1 MKKFK
6 RSVVLI
12 LLAAMIGSLVGCS
25 AGTSGT
31 PSAAGTA
38 SGTASVAAEAGAS
51 SAAVATNSKS
61 PLAGKKVAYILNLA
75 TSDIFQLCADQCV
88 KTAKALGMTCDVY
101 FSNGDD
107 SKWQDYISTCAAAG
121 YSGLFV
127 SHGGQ
132 NYAYTFLSDIEKK
145 YPDLKI
151 VTFDTQFKDANGN
164 TRNIDGITQ
173 FFQSDADYS
182 RNLLKFVTDKVAADK
197 KPAKILKV
205 WVGPNYLSP
214 FDRRQVGYKEY
225 EDKGLIKTI
234 QTIGPTDLNNA
245 ESSMY
250 DVMTA
255 TLAKYKPGDVD
266 AVWVTYDAYARGCY
280 KAIMESGKN
289 IPMVSVDIC
298 NTDIQDMLQPNSA
311 WKACACCDFSQIGE
325 EGIRLVA
332 LEMNNDYD
340 KILDLKTGQKTSWI
354 ELPASLIEQSK
365 LKKDTTL
372 ANLKSVADENYGNPA
387 NLATSDWLKSCIGY

>member
-6 RSVVLI
+6 RSVALIVLV
-12 LLAAMIGSLVGCS
+12 AMFGSIVGCS
-25 AGTSGT
+25 TGTSGT
-31 PSAAGTA
+31 ASTAGSASEA
-38 SGTASVAAEAGAS
+38 SATSEANASSVAGAS
-51 SAAVATNSKS
+51 SAAATNSKS

-75 TSDIFQLCADQCV
+75 TSDIFQLCAAQCV
-88 KTAKALGMTCDVY
+88 KTAKALGMTCDTY

-121 YSGLFV
+121 YSGLFI

-132 NYAYTFLSDIEKK
+132 NYSYTFLSDIVKK
-145 YPDLKI
+145 YPNLKI

-164 TRNIDGITQ
+164 TRTIDGITQ
-173 FFQSDADYS
+173 FFQSDADYA
-182 RNLLKFVTDKVAADK
+182 RKLLQYVSDDVMSGK

-205 WVGPNYLSP
+205 WVGPNYISP
-214 FDRRQVGYKEY
+214 FDRRQVGYEEY
-225 EDKGLIKTI
+225 EKKGIIKTV

-255 TLAKYKPGDVD
+255 TLAKYKKGDID

-289 IPMVSVDIC
+289 IPMVSAY
-298 NTDIQDMLQPNSA
+298 LQHRSSGHA
-311 WKACACCDFSQIGE
+311 SVQFRVESLRLLRLFSD
-325 EGIRLVA
+325 R
-332 LEMNNDYD
+332 
-340 KILDLKTGQKTSWI
+340 
-354 ELPASLIEQSK
+354 
-365 LKKDTTL
+365 
-372 ANLKSVADENYGNPA
+372 
-387 NLATSDWLKSCIGY
+387 